1 MDSKVLAELN
11 KLGDVPSMLDQTAYL
26 RALFYGD
33 PGSGKTDLA
42 GQIVKVLGGKTC
54 LVYAD
59 SAWTVLLKYPEIAA
73 NVHKYPFGGFSML
86 NAILDARYEGIAPY
100 CDFNNLIWDTWS
112 TSIDKVLRNLVDQR
126 KYPKE
131 QHDPEVEGWPHY
143 RLVERLF
150 IDLVDKLNKS
160 EMNIIYTAH
169 LRFPNE
175 NDQKAAKLN
184 VRPVAPEATYRILAR
199 ESNLIGYLYKDQ
211 SGGERKIQLSGTK
224 TETAKCQIPGIEE
237 QTYSV
242 NEIPKLIAEWRNNN
256 VNLGRR

>member
-1 MDSKVLAELN
+1 MDANMLAELN
-11 KLGDVPSMLDQTAYL
+11 KLGDVPSMVDEPMHL
-26 RALFYGD
+26 RALLYGD
-33 PGSGKTDLA
+33 TGAGKTDLA
-42 GQIVKVLGGKTC
+42 GKILQVLGGKTC

-73 NVHKYPFGGFSML
+73 TIHKYPFGGFSMIKS
-86 NAILDARYEGIAPY
+86 ILQAREEGIAPY
-100 CDFNNLIWDTWS
+100 CDFKNLLWDTWS
-112 TSIDKVLRNLVDQR
+112 TSIDKVLRSLVDQR

-131 QHDPEVEGWPHY
+131 QHDSETEARPHY

-150 IDLVDKLNKS
+150 IDLVDRLNRS
-160 EMNIIYTAH
+160 DLNIIYTAH

-184 VRPVAPEATYRILAR
+184 VRPVAPEATYRVLAR

-242 NEIPKLIAEWRNNN
+242 NDIPKLIAEWRNNN